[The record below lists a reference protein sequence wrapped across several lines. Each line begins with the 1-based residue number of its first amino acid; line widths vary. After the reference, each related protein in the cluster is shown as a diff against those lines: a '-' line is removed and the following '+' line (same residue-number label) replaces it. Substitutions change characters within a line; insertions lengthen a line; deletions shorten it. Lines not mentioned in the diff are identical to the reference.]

1 MDAGVGANSRLDFQ
15 NTKAAEFTCDVCVAV
30 RSGRSLAPDT
40 RELPGGR
47 FP

>member
-1 MDAGVGANSRLDFQ
+1 MDAGLGANSRLDFQ
-15 NTKAAEFTCDVCVAV
+15 NTKAAEFTCDVCVVV
-30 RSGRSLAPDT
+30 RSGLSLAPDT